1 MAKIESIDIF
11 ENNLEES
18 YTFNKIA
25 KQASGSVWYKQ
36 KKAVLLAVVAVDEK
50 AVEEDFLPLTVQ
62 YIEKAYAGSKIPGGF
77 IKREAKPSDF
87 ETLTSRIIDRSL
99 RPLFPKGFS
108 YPVTITIMVVSADSE
123 VDMQIAALHAASAAL
138 KTSSLPIDGL
148 VSGVRLANIDDELI
162 INPQYDL
169 FEKRSTLD
177 LLVVG
182 SKEDVM
188 MIEMRSIASMDIPV
202 ISEMSVV
209 DAGVSSKALARN
221 CSNVVSEDMLMSYI
235 EKASEAIKNSSHAY
249 ETLFIKFKKPLLN
262 LSLDTHDIDKELYEY
277 IDKNYHDELKN
288 AIAHM
293 SKSERSMALKELR
306 NTILEDFSS
315 SDKAAEKE
323 VLSRALY
330 SLKRDLSRSIILDDK
345 IRADGRAYDEVRVI
359 DIETNIL
366 PSVHGSCLFT
376 RGETQA
382 LVTVT
387 LGDKKDAQMYEYITD
402 KSPRQEQFMVHYN
415 FPAFSV
421 GEAKPIG
428 PVGRRELG
436 HGNLAKR
443 ALEPMLGYEIDGT
456 IRLVSEI
463 LESNGS
469 SSMATVCGG
478 SLALKAADIQSES
491 LVAGIA
497 MGLVYESEDR
507 YAILTD
513 IMGLEDHDGDMD
525 FKIAGSREGI
535 SALQMDIKIPG
546 ASLKILKET
555 LNQAKIGKEHILS
568 IMEQASMAIKP
579 SGALPSVEFF
589 SVHPSKIV
597 DIIGKAGATIRDI
610 IERFEVS
617 IDIDRD
623 KGDVKLVGDDKKKIQ
638 EAKEHIQNIANKEA
652 KEPLI
657 YEIGGHYHGKI
668 KKIVDFG
675 VFVEM
680 PDGFDALLHISK
692 ISKER
697 VDNLR
702 SLYTEG
708 DPIEVVVLE
717 QKGKKVE
724 LATVEFVS

>member
-1 MAKIESIDIF
+1 MAKIETVEIL

-25 KQASGSVWYKQ
+25 KQASGSVWYRQ
-36 KKAVLLAVVAVDEK
+36 KKAVLLAVVAVEEK
-50 AVEEDFLPLTVQ
+50 PVDEDFLPLTVQ
-62 YIEKAYAGSKIPGGF
+62 YIEKAYAASKIPGGF

-99 RPLFPKGFS
+99 RPLFPKGFL
-108 YPVTITIMVVSADSE
+108 YPVTITIMVVSVDSE
-123 VDMQIAALHAASAAL
+123 VDMQIAALHAANAAL
-138 KTSSLPIDGL
+138 RTSSLPIENS
-148 VSGVRLANIDDELI
+148 VSAVRLGTIDDELI

-169 FEKRSTLD
+169 FEEHSTLD

-182 SKEDVM
+182 SQEDIM
-188 MIEMRSIASMDIPV
+188 MIEMRSIASKELPV
-202 ISEMSVV
+202 VIETSMV
-209 DAGVSSKALARN
+209 DPSTSSGTIAIN
-221 CSNVVSEDMLMSYI
+221 DSNVVSEDILMSYI
-235 EKASEAIKNSSHAY
+235 QKASETIKSASHAY
-249 ETLFIKFKKPLLN
+249 ETIFSKFKKPVLN
-262 LSLDTHDIDKELYEY
+262 LQLDTYDIDKELYEY
-277 IDKNYHDELKN
+277 IDKNYHDRVKD
-288 AIAHM
+288 AIKHM

-306 NTILEDFSS
+306 GVILEDLTN
-315 SDKAAEKE
+315 KGEAVEKE

-330 SLKRDLSRSIILDDK
+330 SLKRDLSRSIVLDDK
-345 IRADGRAYDEVRVI
+345 VRADGRAYDEVRPI

-382 LVTVT
+382 LVAVT

-402 KSPRQEQFMVHYN
+402 KSPRLEQFMVHYN

-428 PVGRRELG
+428 PIGRRELG

-443 ALEPMLGYEIDGT
+443 ALEPMLGKEIDGT

-478 SLALKAADIQSES
+478 SLALQAAEVATET

-497 MGLVYESEDR
+497 MGLVYESDTK

-535 SALQMDIKIPG
+535 SALQMDIKISG
-546 ASLKILKET
+546 ASLKILDET
-555 LNQAKIGKEHILS
+555 LRQAKKGKEHILS
-568 IMEQASMAIKP
+568 IMEQSSKAIKP
-579 SGALPSVEFF
+579 SGALPSIEFF
-589 SVHPSKIV
+589 NVHPSKIV

-617 IDIDRD
+617 IDIDRE
-623 KGDVKLVGDDKKKIQ
+623 KGDVKLVGGDKKKIQ
-638 EAKEHIQNIANKEA
+638 EAKEHIQNIANKEH
-652 KEPLI
+652 KEHI
-657 YEIGGHYHGKI
+657 SYEIGGHYHGKI

-697 VDNLR
+697 VENLKE
-702 SLYTEG
+702 LYNEG

-724 LATVEFVS
+724 LATLEFVS